1 MVSVRKAEA
10 RQNAKLS
17 YVPVWPLLAFLAL
30 MVAVGWFVSR

>member
-17 YVPVWPLLAFLAL
+17 YVPVWPLLALFAVAAVVVWFL
-30 MVAVGWFVSR
+30 SR

>member
-17 YVPVWPLLAFLAL
+17 HIPVWPLLWIFAA
-30 MVAVGWFVSR
+30 MAVAVWFVSR